1 MVYLQLTRK
10 QQKNICR
17 LAKNLVTFL
26 VVIVFCLCALTV
38 YTLNTALEYTNI
50 SMRKLEEAK
59 IMESSPRKFPSNQT
73 KQKHFSW
80 HLSLKENKRSLLH
93 VNDDYSAVWKNSSQ
107 DKNRSFNRNAGTLDT
122 INRKPVRRLP
132 QAIIIGV
139 KKCGT
144 RALLE
149 YLRIHP
155 DIKAPGPE
163 PHFFDGNYHLGLDWY
178 R

>member
-1 MVYLQLTRK
+1 MVYLPLTRK
-10 QQKNICR
+10 RRKNICR

-26 VVIVFCLCALTV
+26 VVIAFCLYALTV
-38 YTLNTALEYTNI
+38 HTLNTALEYTNI
-50 SMRKLEEAK
+50 SMSKLEAAK
-59 IMESSPRKFPSNQT
+59 IMESSPRKFPSNHT

-80 HLSLKENKRSLLH
+80 QLSLKENKRSLLH
-93 VNDDYSAVWKNSSQ
+93 VKDDYSTVWKNSSQ
-107 DKNRSFNRNAGTLDT
+107 DKNRSFDRNAGTLDT

-163 PHFFDGNYHLGLDWY
+163 PHFFDRNYHLGLDWY